1 MLLVRYYEFK
11 PLYLNV
17 LIEIISLFV
26 LYLCLTVDLLLT

>member
-11 PLYLNV
+11 TLYLNA

>member
-1 MLLVRYYEFK
+1 MLLVRY
-11 PLYLNV
+11 PLYLNA